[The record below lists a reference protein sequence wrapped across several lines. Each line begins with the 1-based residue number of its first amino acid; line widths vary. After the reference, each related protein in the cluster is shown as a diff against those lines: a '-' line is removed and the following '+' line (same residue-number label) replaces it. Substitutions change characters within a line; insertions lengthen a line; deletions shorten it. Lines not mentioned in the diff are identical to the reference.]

1 MFAQDK
7 KSTPQVILHFW
18 NQGIRS
24 PLEIHKKTN
33 IPIRTIKYNVKK
45 IKDTGSVARKQGS
58 GRPKKI
64 TASASKAIGQYLR
77 RDPTASSRKM
87 VPKLAEKGLEL
98 SYRTISRHL
107 GGLGYK
113 NNVPVATPM
122 LTDNHKR
129 IRIEWAYAHLNETAF
144 LFQLFRNMV

>member
-24 PLEIHKKTN
+24 PLEIHKKTD

-58 GRPKKI
+58 GRTKKI

-98 SYRTISRHL
+98 SYQDIWEAWAIRIMCL
-107 GGLGYK
+107 WLPQCLPIIINEYELNGL
-113 NNVPVATPM
+113 M
-122 LTDNHKR
+122 LTLMITGRKP
-129 IRIEWAYAHLNETAF
+129 F
-144 LFQLFRNMV
+144 LP

>member
-64 TASASKAIGQYLR
+64 SASASKAIGQYLR
-77 RDPTASSRKM
+77 RDSTASSRKM

-107 GGLGYK
+107 GGLDYK

-122 LTDNHKR
+122 LTYNHKR
-129 IRIEWAYAHLNETAF
+129 IRIE
-144 LFQLFRNMV
+144 

>member
-58 GRPKKI
+58 SRPKKI
-64 TASASKAIGQYLR
+64 
-77 RDPTASSRKM
+77 
-87 VPKLAEKGLEL
+87 
-98 SYRTISRHL
+98 
-107 GGLGYK
+107 
-113 NNVPVATPM
+113 
-122 LTDNHKR
+122 TDNHKR
-129 IRIEWAYAHLNETAF
+129 IRIEWAYAHLNDNWQKTLFTDETA
-144 LFQLFRNMV
+144 FQLFRNTID

>member
-45 IKDTGSVARKQGS
+45 IKDTGSVARKQEAVVLKKS
-58 GRPKKI
+58 LPVHPRPSVNI
-64 TASASKAIGQYLR
+64 
-77 RDPTASSRKM
+77 
-87 VPKLAEKGLEL
+87 
-98 SYRTISRHL
+98 
-107 GGLGYK
+107 
-113 NNVPVATPM
+113 
-122 LTDNHKR
+122 
-129 IRIEWAYAHLNETAF
+129 
-144 LFQLFRNMV
+144 